1 MSSTLL
7 RDATIYASV
16 ISLMSI
22 GLTLIFITTKV
33 SNFAHGSMASIGIY
47 VSLTAT
53 SIWDTS
59 AYYGLPIAFALGG
72 LASLALY
79 IVVIRPL
86 MRRDASSVS
95 LMAAT
100 LAYDLLLVA
109 GLNIYADYL
118 TNVHKVSSRA
128 FILRGTDFTILSQP
142 GILFVSTGLA
152 LSIIFILYVVLTR
165 TKFGTAMRAVVEN
178 PELASVM
185 GINTSLVLS
194 TSWFLAG
201 GFAAAAGVL
210 LPLWFMCGPQT
221 GSSTLLSIFAASV
234 VGGLSSIYGSALG
247 GYLVGLTEILATN
260 YLAQNVGGWV
270 ISYRSAIPLLAIV
283 VTLLIAPTGLAGV
296 DWKRT
301 LRLRM
306 LRRKLGGGAVSSGS
320 AA

>member
-1 MSSTLL
+1 
-7 RDATIYASV
+7 
-16 ISLMSI
+16 
-22 GLTLIFITTKV
+22 
-33 SNFAHGSMASIGIY
+33 
-47 VSLTAT
+47 
-53 SIWDTS
+53 
-59 AYYGLPIAFALGG
+59 
-72 LASLALY
+72 
-79 IVVIRPL
+79 
-86 MRRDASSVS
+86 
-95 LMAAT
+95 
-100 LAYDLLLVA
+100 
-109 GLNIYADYL
+109 
-118 TNVHKVSSRA
+118 
-128 FILRGTDFTILSQP
+128 
-142 GILFVSTGLA
+142 
-152 LSIIFILYVVLTR
+152 
-165 TKFGTAMRAVVEN
+165 MRAVVEN

>member
-1 MSSTLL
+1 MSSQIFG
-7 RDATIYASV
+7 DATIYASL

-33 SNFAHGSMASIGIY
+33 SNFAHGSTASIGIY

-53 SIWDTS
+53 RIWETS

-79 IVVIRPL
+79 VVVIRPL
-86 MRRDASSVS
+86 MRKDASSVS
-95 LMAAT
+95 LLAAT

-118 TNVHKVSSRA
+118 TRVYKVSSRA
-128 FILRGTDFTILSQP
+128 FILRGTDFTILGQP
-142 GILFVSTGLA
+142 GILFVSTGLT
-152 LSIIFILYVVLTR
+152 LSIIVILYLVLTR

-178 PELASVM
+178 PQLASVM
-185 GINTSLVLS
+185 GVNTNLRLS

-201 GFAAAAGVL
+201 GLASAAGVL

-221 GSSTLLSIFAASV
+221 GSSILLSIFAASV
-234 VGGLSSIYGSALG
+234 VGGLSSIFGSALG
-247 GYLVGLTEILATN
+247 GYLVGMTEILATN
-260 YLAQNVGGWV
+260 YLAQSVGAWI
-270 ISYRSAIPLLAIV
+270 ISYRPAIPLLAIV
-283 VTLLIAPTGLAGV
+283 VTLLIAPTGLAGI
-296 DWKRT
+296 DLGRI
-301 LRLRM
+301 LRLRVSKK
-306 LRRKLGGGAVSSGS
+306 RVGGGMMSAGS